1 MRVAKS
7 KEFLALYTS
16 RKRCSNLSFRAR
28 IAETEKKKE
37 SNIVLALDFP
47 FEKPEN
53 RKNLFS
59 KAENLLEDVHPYLCA
74 VKFNHHLILPLGT
87 FNGVQKLVKK
97 AHDEGL
103 MTIMDCKVNDIG
115 ATNQVI
121 AEYYYAAGFDALI
134 ANPFIGWEEGL
145 KPIFDVAAKMRRGV
159 ILLIYMSHRAAA
171 EGYGQ
176 TILDAETGEKLPQY
190 VSFAKKAL
198 KHGAD
203 GAVVGATYIEKIRE
217 VHEILGEKVP
227 IYSPGIGAQGGIAQ
241 AALMAGATYLIVGR
255 EITLA
260 ENPAETAKKT
270 RDSAKSAKWST
281 PRRFS

>member
-1 MRVAKS
+1 M
-7 KEFLALYTS
+7 
-16 RKRCSNLSFRAR
+16 
-28 IAETEKKKE
+28 AETEKKKE

-59 KAENLLEDVHPYLCA
+59 RAERLLRDVHPYLCA
-74 VKFNHHLILPLGT
+74 VKFNHHLVLPMGT
-87 FNGVQKLVKK
+87 FDGVHKLVKM

-103 MTIMDCKVNDIG
+103 MAIMDCKVNDIG
-115 ATNQVI
+115 STNQVI

-145 KPIFDVAAKMRRGV
+145 KPIFDIASRLHRGV
-159 ILLIYMSHRAAA
+159 ILLVYMSHKAAE

-176 TILDAETGEKLPQY
+176 TIFDPETGEKLSQY

-198 KHGAD
+198 KYNAD
-203 GAVVGATYIEKIRE
+203 GAVVGATYPEKIRE

-227 IYSPGIGAQGGIAQ
+227 IYSPGIGAQGGTAQ

-255 EITLA
+255 EIMLA
-260 ENPAETAKKT
+260 ENPGETAKKT
-270 RDSAKSAKWST
+270 RDSAKSAKRSSLT
-281 PRRFS
+281 HLS